1 MPELCLRFAV
11 FRVNPLSTNSTKWS
25 NTLKQFVGNLPTNCL
40 SVLDHFMRLALK
52 GLSYALFKE
61 GYIMSLSYVMS
72 ELSYIRSKV
81 AMFKL
86 FYVKVNFDFLT
97 QNVGI
102 KLWYTCKF
110 CYT

>member
-1 MPELCLRFAV
+1 
-11 FRVNPLSTNSTKWS
+11 
-25 NTLKQFVGNLPTNCL
+25 
-40 SVLDHFMRLALK
+40 
-52 GLSYALFKE
+52 
-61 GYIMSLSYVMS
+61 MS